1 MSRRLYWKLCLS
13 FGLAGVLLVTLVGMA
28 GDWVERQMSL
38 LDPADQLEMRQWADK
53 AEGFSREGD
62 SQALEQWLQALQRQE
77 NTLITV
83 VRVEE
88 AWLTPGL
95 ETPFTLNRIG
105 RGLDWPMHLHHD
117 TPIIQVPFTDG
128 VTSLAVRLPARMLPG
143 RWWPYTHRL
152 LQVVPPVLLM
162 LLLCALFYR
171 HLMRP
176 LRQLQQAT
184 RRFDAGDYDVR
195 VYNSTGRRMDEL
207 DELAQTFDRMADHIG
222 GLIRTQRHLIHDLSH
237 ELRTPLTRLEL
248 ALDDDMAAGCLRERG
263 RKEAQAMRQLVE
275 DTLLLAA
282 LEHEPQLLATQRVD
296 LSLLLEVIVDDARY
310 EYPDRQLR
318 LQLADGLDQVL
329 ANERALSQ
337 ALENIIRNA
346 LRHTPAGLAVT
357 VSAKPLDEGYQVHVR
372 DQGPGVPESELAN
385 IFLPFFRLDRSRN
398 RDGGG
403 AGLGLALARRQILG
417 LGGCLSAVNH
427 REGGLVMQLW
437 LPGS

>member
-53 AEGFSREGD
+53 AEVFSREGD

-417 LGGCLSAVNH
+417 LGGSLSAVNH